1 MSYHH
6 LFNSL
11 MINKVFRSFWI
22 LLFLLP
28 LFSCGFKK
36 PMIANPGVSFGDM
49 EASTVCR
56 MDENDIFSSLA
67 QIKFNTSEGLY
78 SVKAALIIKRPSYLR
93 VELLPVIGAPDFFLT
108 ISPEKMKILILSKG
122 EFYSGR
128 PTVENIKKFLPWP
141 MAIEDMIMILTG
153 GYPSFQE
160 TNVFSQMYHED
171 KIVRLEMKAPSGCS
185 QTIWF
190 GENNKLLKMIR
201 HDEIGEEIYHVH
213 FTYNKNDS
221 ECPEEITIRMAD
233 GITSLSIK
241 YSDVK
246 IEKQT
251 DLSVF
256 DLAIPDNVKEFTLE

>member
-1 MSYHH
+1 
-6 LFNSL
+6 

-22 LLFLLP
+22 FLFLLP

-36 PMIANPGVSFGDM
+36 PMIANPGFSSADIK
-49 EASTVCR
+49 ASTFCL
-56 MDENDIFSSLA
+56 MDENDTFSSLA
-67 QIKFNTSEGLY
+67 LIKFNTSEGLY

-108 ISPEKMKILILSKG
+108 ISPKKMKILIPSKG
-122 EFYSGR
+122 EFYSGL

-153 GYPSFQE
+153 MYPSFQE
-160 TNVFSQMYHED
+160 TNVSSQMHRED
-171 KIVRLEMKAPSGCS
+171 KIVRLEMKASSGCS
-185 QTIWF
+185 QIIWL
-190 GENNKLLKMIR
+190 GEHNQLLKIIR
-201 HDEIGEEIYHVH
+201 YDEMGEEIYHVH
-213 FTYNKNDS
+213 YTYSNNDS
-221 ECPEEITIRMAD
+221 ECPEEITIKMAD
-233 GITSLSIK
+233 GITSLFIK

-256 DLAIPDNVKEFTLE
+256 DLAISDNVKEFTLE